1 MKRLES
7 ASGVDKRARTRAGF
21 VSIKMADISRA
32 MTGLNFW
39 EDQRNA
45 AQPIRKNEISDG
57 IRLAAIYEKP
67 NE

>member
-1 MKRLES
+1 
-7 ASGVDKRARTRAGF
+7 
-21 VSIKMADISRA
+21 MADISRA
-32 MTGLNFW
+32 IAGLNFL

-45 AQPIRKNEISDG
+45 VQPIRKNDISDG